1 MVKWQNNNKQ
11 RTTNHEPIQSVS
23 NQIRIVFENT
33 GKKFNDRYILRDLN
47 FTINPS
53 DRLAILGS
61 NGSGKSTLLQM
72 IAGYIQPSTGK
83 ISFYNND
90 VPLDAENVFSHI
102 SIASPYL
109 ELIDDYTLLEMVQ
122 FHSGLKKIINGS
134 GVKDVI
140 ERSGLNSETNKPV
153 RNFSSGMKQRL
164 KLTLAF
170 MSHTPLLLLDEP
182 LTNLD
187 EAGTSW
193 YKDMITSFSGVRT
206 VIVCS
211 NKNSPEY
218 DFCTRKIVLSES
230 KAYVHG

>member
-1 MVKWQNNNKQ
+1 MWLN
-11 RTTNHEPIQSVS
+11 RAATTNCKRQTTNLWPTEFVS
-23 NQIRIVFENT
+23 NKIRIVLDNA
-33 GKKFNDRYILRDLN
+33 GKRFGGRFVLRGLD

-72 IAGYIQPSTGK
+72 IAGYIQPSAGK
-83 ISFYNND
+83 ISFYNSD
-90 VPLDAENVFSHI
+90 ALLPAENIFSHV

-109 ELIDDYTLLEMVQ
+109 ELIEDYTLPEMVQ
-122 FHSGLKKIINGS
+122 FHFGLKKIINGLNPE
-134 GVKDVI
+134 DVI
-140 ERSGLNSETNKPV
+140 ERSGLAAETNKPI

-170 MSHTPLLLLDEP
+170 MSNTSLLLLDEP

-187 EAGTSW
+187 EAGEKW
-193 YKDMITSFSGVRT
+193 YAKMLGDFSNGRT

-211 NKNSPEY
+211 NMNEKEY
-218 DFCTRKIVLSES
+218 SFCEKHVLLT
-230 KAYVHG
+230 KG

>member
-1 MVKWQNNNKQ
+1 MF
-11 RTTNHEPIQSVS
+11 
-23 NQIRIVFENT
+23 RIKITFENT
-33 GKKFNDRYILRDLN
+33 GKKFNDKYVLRDLN

-61 NGSGKSTLLQM
+61 NGSGKSTLMQM

-83 ISFYNND
+83 ISFYSD
-90 VPLDAENVFSHI
+90 DKFMPAENVFPHI

-109 ELIDDYTLLEMVQ
+109 ELIEDYTLSEMVQ
-122 FHSGLKKIINGS
+122 FHFGLKKIIS
-134 GVKDVI
+134 GLNVKDVI
-140 ERSGLNSETNKPV
+140 ERSGLNAETDKPI

-170 MSHTPLLLLDEP
+170 MSETSLLLLDEP

-187 EAGTSW
+187 EAGEKW
-193 YKDMITSFSGVRT
+193 YAKMLGDFSNGRT

-211 NKNSPEY
+211 NMNEKEY
-218 DFCTRKIVLSES
+218 GFCSRKIELSES
-230 KAYVHG
+230 KAAVHG

>member
-1 MVKWQNNNKQ
+1 MQNK
-11 RTTNHEPIQSVS
+11 IK
-23 NQIRIVFENT
+23 IVFENT
-33 GKKFNDRYILRDLN
+33 GKKFNDRYVLRDLS

-72 IAGYIQPSTGK
+72 VAGYIQPSTGK
-83 ISFYNND
+83 IYFYNSEASLPAD
-90 VPLDAENVFSHI
+90 NVFSHI

-109 ELIDDYTLLEMVQ
+109 ELIEDYTLAEMVQ
-122 FHSGLKKIINGS
+122 FHFGLKKIINGL
-134 GVKDVI
+134 GIKDVV
-140 ERSGLNSETNKPV
+140 ERSGLSAETKKPI

-170 MSHTPLLLLDEP
+170 MSDTSLLLLDEP

-187 EAGTSW
+187 EAGEKW
-193 YKDMITSFSGVRT
+193 YTKMLEDFSGERT

-211 NKNSPEY
+211 NMNNKEY
-218 DFCTRKIVLSES
+218 SFCEKHVMLPKE
-230 KAYVHG
+230 

>member
-1 MVKWQNNNKQ
+1 MHGIK
-11 RTTNHEPIQSVS
+11 
-23 NQIRIVFENT
+23 IVFENA
-33 GKKFNDRYILRDLN
+33 GKKFNNRHVLRDLN

-83 ISFYNND
+83 ISFYHSD
-90 VPLDAENVFSHI
+90 TILPPENIFSHI

-109 ELIDDYTLLEMVQ
+109 ELIEDYTLVEMVE
-122 FHSGLKKIINGS
+122 FHFGLKKII
-134 GVKDVI
+134 
-140 ERSGLNSETNKPV
+140 SGLTSKDIIENSGLSSETNKPI

-170 MSHTPLLLLDEP
+170 MSETSLLLLDEP

-187 EAGTSW
+187 EAGEKW
-193 YKDMITSFSGVRT
+193 YAKMLNDFSGGRT

-211 NKNSPEY
+211 NMNEKE
-218 DFCTRKIVLSES
+218 
-230 KAYVHG
+230 

>member
-1 MVKWQNNNKQ
+1 MNK
-11 RTTNHEPIQSVS
+11 IK
-23 NQIRIVFENT
+23 IVFENT
-33 GKKFNDRYILRDLN
+33 GKKFNDRYILRDFS

-83 ISFYNND
+83 IFFNNED
-90 VPLDAENVFSHI
+90 AQMPAENIFSHI
-102 SIASPYL
+102 SLASPYL
-109 ELIDDYTLLEMVQ
+109 ELVEDYTLVEMVQ
-122 FHSGLKKIINGS
+122 FHFGLKEIINGLNS
-134 GVKDVI
+134 GDVI
-140 ERSGLNSETNKPV
+140 ERSGLSSETDKPI

-170 MSHTPLLLLDEP
+170 MSDTSLLLLDEP

-187 EAGTSW
+187 EAGEKW
-193 YKDMITSFSGVRT
+193 YAKMLEDFSGERT

-211 NKNSPEY
+211 NMNDKEY
-218 DFCTRKIVLSES
+218 GFCNRKIQLSES
-230 KAYVHG
+230 KAAVHG